1 MFNDIAKFG
10 KVSLEQY
17 TKDYYSAF
25 PDTIHRFEGDEDEL
39 RSMIKVIYDSIKL
52 PSRATSGSAGYDFFL
67 PFKIDIPENTNIVIP
82 TGIRCKMDSGW
93 VLQMYPRSGHGFK
106 SGIHLANT
114 VGIID
119 QDYYNALNEGH
130 IMIKLVNDSGISK
143 RIEIDAGAGFCQ
155 GIFLPYGTAVEDE
168 VTEERTGGFGSTT
181 K

>member
-1 MFNDIAKFG
+1 MFNNIAKFE

-17 TKDYYSAF
+17 TKDYYSTF
-25 PDTIHRFEGDEDEL
+25 PDTVNKFEGNEDEL
-39 RSMIKVIYDSIKL
+39 RNMIKVIYDSIKL
-52 PSRATSGSAGYDFFL
+52 PIRATSGSAGYDFFS
-67 PFKIDIPENTNIVIP
+67 PFNICIAKNENVVIP

-106 SGIHLANT
+106 SGTHLANT

-130 IMIKLVNDSGISK
+130 IMIKLVNDSSISK
-143 RIEIDAGAGFCQ
+143 RFEISAGAGFCQ